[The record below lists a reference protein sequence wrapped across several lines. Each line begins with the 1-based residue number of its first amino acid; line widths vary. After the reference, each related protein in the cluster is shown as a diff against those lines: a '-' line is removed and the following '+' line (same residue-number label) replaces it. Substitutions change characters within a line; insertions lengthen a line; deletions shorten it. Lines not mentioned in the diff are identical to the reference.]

1 MRRAQCPG
9 APYPHGTFPKS
20 GDVKHEIQRYLQDI
34 MNALPRRVQMTN
46 NEYKMPSADE
56 IAAITMQASK
66 MRNQQIIAAFKFL
79 PRAIRRSF
87 NRQR

>member
-1 MRRAQCPG
+1 
-9 APYPHGTFPKS
+9 
-20 GDVKHEIQRYLQDI
+20 
-34 MNALPRRVQMTN
+34 MTN

-56 IAAITMQASK
+56 IAAITMRASK

-79 PRAIRRSF
+79 PQAIRRSF